1 MAASAS
7 ASEKTEKATPKRRED
22 ERKKGNLFQSSD
34 VISAVSILTIFL
46 ALRMTVP
53 YIYRYFG
60 NLYIQYLGYAKTES
74 SAQKELALKAC
85 NNAIIAVLL
94 LSASVMIV
102 SVLVAVLAAGVQT
115 RFRFSGE
122 KIKFK
127 FSNISPIEG
136 MKRLF
141 SLRSAVEVV
150 KAIAKVVVVS
160 YLLYVQIKNF
170 YTQGI
175 NMMEGDVFESTV
187 NMMTAIMN
195 LVIQM
200 SIAFIAMAVLDFG
213 YQWWEY
219 ERNIRMTKQ
228 EVKEEYKELEGNPEI
243 KSRIRQVQTQ
253 AARRRMMQQVPTADV
268 VVRNPTHFAVALRY
282 DAEKDNA
289 PVVVAKGQDYI
300 ALKIIEIAQQH
311 NIPMREN
318 RPLARALYESVEVGR
333 EIPQEFYTVLA
344 EIMAWVFQLKKEAGG
359 A

>member
-1 MAASAS
+1 MAEAS
-7 ASEKTEKATPKRRED
+7 ASEKTEKATPKKRED

-34 VISAVSILTIFL
+34 IISAVSILAIFL
-46 ALRMTVP
+46 ALRFTVP
-53 YIYRYFG
+53 YIYRYFS
-60 NLYIQYLGYAKTES
+60 NLYIQYLGYARTETT
-74 SAQKELALKAC
+74 ATVELAAKAC

-102 SVLVAVLAAGVQT
+102 SILVAVLAAGIQT
-115 RFRFSGE
+115 RFKFSGE

-127 FSNISPIEG
+127 FSNISPIQG
-136 MKRLF
+136 IKRLF
-141 SLRSAVEVV
+141 SLRSVVEVL
-150 KAIAKVVVVS
+150 KAIAKVVVVA
-160 YLLYVQIKNF
+160 YLLYVQIKGF
-170 YTQGI
+170 YARGI
-175 NMMEGDVFESTV
+175 NMLEGDVFASTAS
-187 NMMTAIMN
+187 MLTTIMD

-200 SIAFIAMAVLDFG
+200 SIAFIGMAVLDYG

-243 KSRIRQVQTQ
+243 KSRIRQVQQ
-253 AARRRMMQQVPTADV
+253 QMSRRRMMQQVPTADV
-268 VVRNPTHFAVALRY
+268 IVRNPTHFAVALRY
-282 DAEKDNA
+282 DAKKDNA
-289 PVVVAKGQDYI
+289 PVVVAKGQDYLALRII
-300 ALKIIEIAQQH
+300 AIAQQYQ
-311 NIPMREN
+311 IPMKEN

>member
-1 MAASAS
+1 MAEAS
-7 ASEKTEKATPKRRED
+7 ASEKTEKATPKKRED

-34 VISAVSILTIFL
+34 VISAVSILAIFL
-46 ALRMTVP
+46 ALRFTVP
-53 YIYRYFG
+53 YIYRYFS
-60 NLYIQYLGYAKTES
+60 NLYIQYLGYARTETTAS
-74 SAQKELALKAC
+74 TDLAVKAC
-85 NNAIIAVLL
+85 NNAAIAVLL

-102 SVLVAVLAAGVQT
+102 SVLVAVLAAGIQT
-115 RFRFSGE
+115 RFKFSGE

-127 FSNISPIEG
+127 FSNISPLQG

-141 SLRSAVEVV
+141 SLRSVVEVL
-150 KAIAKVVVVS
+150 KAIAKIAVVA
-160 YLLYVQIKNF
+160 YLLYVQIKGF
-170 YTQGI
+170 YTRGI
-175 NMMEGDVFESTV
+175 NMLEGDVFASTAS
-187 NMMTAIMN
+187 MLTAVMD

-200 SIAFIAMAVLDFG
+200 SIAFIGMAVLDYG

-228 EVKEEYKELEGNPEI
+228 EIKEEYKELEGNPEI
-243 KSRIRQVQTQ
+243 KSRIRQIQTQ
-253 AARRRMMQQVPTADV
+253 ISRRRMMQQVPTADV
-268 VVRNPTHFAVALRY
+268 IVRNPTHFAVALRY

-289 PVVVAKGQDYI
+289 PVVVAKGQDYLALRII
-300 ALKIIEIAQQH
+300 AVAQQYE
-311 NIPMREN
+311 IPMKEN